1 METMAEA
8 TGQNPISMR
17 ALLEAGVHFG
27 HNTGR
32 WNPKMK
38 QFIFGA
44 RNGIH
49 IIDLQHT
56 VKLFR
61 QAFHAVVDTT
71 GARRHDPVRRHQEA
85 GAGRDRRRGRRARGQ
100 HYVTQRWLGGTLTNF
115 KTVKGS
121 LERLRGLEKMEEDGT
136 LFALTKSEQ
145 VMIKRE
151 RDKLMK
157 SLGGIKGMSKLPG
170 MLFVIDPHKE
180 HIAVDEA
187 RKLEIPVVAITDT
200 NCDPDHDRL
209 RDPGQRRRD
218 PRDQAVRG
226 EDRRRRDHRHQGL
239 EGDRASPRREGSART
254 GRARSSTSRRAAMA
268 RASRCRPA
276 ARMFNP
282 EASAS
287 PDAGVAVADGEVTAT
302 HDQGPARAHRR
313 RHGRLQEGAR
323 PRSPATWRRRS
334 TTCARRA
341 SRRPRRRPAAR
352 RPRAL
357 VVSYIH
363 GGGRIGVLVEINCE
377 TDFVARN
384 EDFQAFTRD
393 VAMQIAAM
401 NPHVRAQGRGRR
413 RRRRARARG
422 AAREGQ
428 GERASRSRSSRRW
441 STARSRSG

>member
-38 QFIFGA
+38 QYIFGA

-61 QAFHAVVDTT
+61 QAFQAVVDTT
-71 GARRHDPVRRHQEA
+71 
-85 GAGRDRRRGRRARGQ
+85 ARGESILFVGTKKQAQDVIVEEATRSNQ

-115 KTVKGS
+115 RTVKGS

-136 LFALTKSEQ
+136 LFALTKREQ
-145 VMIKRE
+145 VMIKRD

-200 NCDPDHDRL
+200 NCDPDQIDYVI
-209 RDPGQRRRD
+209 PGNDDAIRAIKLFAAKIADAAILGTKIWKETARNRGQEREETGERVIHVSSGGD
-218 PRDQAVRG
+218 GPRVEMSTG
-226 EDRRRRDHRHQGL
+226 
-239 EGDRASPRREGSART
+239 GS
-254 GRARSSTSRRAAMA
+254 
-268 RASRCRPA
+268 
-276 ARMFNP
+276 MFNP

-287 PDAGVAVADGEVTAT
+287 PD
-302 HDQGPARAHRR
+302 
-313 RHGRLQEGAR
+313 QE
-323 PRSPATWRRRS
+323 S
-334 TTCARRA
+334 
-341 SRRPRRRPAAR
+341 
-352 RPRAL
+352 
-357 VVSYIH
+357 
-363 GGGRIGVLVEINCE
+363 
-377 TDFVARN
+377 
-384 EDFQAFTRD
+384 
-393 VAMQIAAM
+393 
-401 NPHVRAQGRGRR
+401 
-413 RRRRARARG
+413 
-422 AAREGQ
+422 
-428 GERASRSRSSRRW
+428 
-441 STARSRSG
+441 

>member
-8 TGQNPISMR
+8 TAQNPISMR

-61 QAFHAVVDTT
+61 SAFQAVIDTT
-71 GARRHDPVRRHQEA
+71 GKGESILFVGTKKQAQDVIVEEA
-85 GAGRDRRRGRRARGQ
+85 TRSGQ

-136 LFALTKSEQ
+136 LFALTKREQ
-145 VMIKRE
+145 VMIRRD
-151 RDKLMK
+151 RDKLLK

-200 NCDPDHDRL
+200 NCDPDQIDYVIPGNDDAIRAIKL
-209 RDPGQRRRD
+209 FAAKIAEAAIIGNKVYKETARTRGAKEQEDPGERIIHVSSGGD
-218 PRDQAVRG
+218 GPRVEMSTG
-226 EDRRRRDHRHQGL
+226 
-239 EGDRASPRREGSART
+239 GS
-254 GRARSSTSRRAAMA
+254 
-268 RASRCRPA
+268 
-276 ARMFNP
+276 MFNP

-287 PDAGVAVADGEVTAT
+287 PDAEEK
-302 HDQGPARAHRR
+302 R
-313 RHGRLQEGAR
+313 
-323 PRSPATWRRRS
+323 
-334 TTCARRA
+334 
-341 SRRPRRRPAAR
+341 
-352 RPRAL
+352 
-357 VVSYIH
+357 
-363 GGGRIGVLVEINCE
+363 
-377 TDFVARN
+377 
-384 EDFQAFTRD
+384 
-393 VAMQIAAM
+393 
-401 NPHVRAQGRGRR
+401 
-413 RRRRARARG
+413 
-422 AAREGQ
+422 
-428 GERASRSRSSRRW
+428 
-441 STARSRSG
+441 

>member
-1 METMAEA
+1 METMQEA
-8 TGQNPISMR
+8 MGTNPISMR

-61 QAFHAVVDTT
+61 QAFNAVVETTSKGDTVLFVGT
-71 GARRHDPVRRHQEA
+71 KKQAQDVIVEEA
-85 GAGRDRRRGRRARGQ
+85 GRSGQ

-136 LFALTKSEQ
+136 LFALTKREQ
-145 VMIKRE
+145 VMIKRD

-200 NCDPDHDRL
+200 NCDPDQIDFVI
-209 RDPGQRRRD
+209 PGNDDAIRAIKLFAAKIADAAIIGSKVYKETARHRGKEVEEPGEKIIHVSSGGD
-218 PRDQAVRG
+218 GPRVEMSTG
-226 EDRRRRDHRHQGL
+226 TSIFS
-239 EGDRASPRREGSART
+239 AS
-254 GRARSSTSRRAAMA
+254 
-268 RASRCRPA
+268 
-276 ARMFNP
+276 

-287 PDAGVAVADGEVTAT
+287 PD
-302 HDQGPARAHRR
+302 
-313 RHGRLQEGAR
+313 QEG
-323 PRSPATWRRRS
+323 
-334 TTCARRA
+334 
-341 SRRPRRRPAAR
+341 
-352 RPRAL
+352 
-357 VVSYIH
+357 
-363 GGGRIGVLVEINCE
+363 GGGR
-377 TDFVARN
+377 
-384 EDFQAFTRD
+384 
-393 VAMQIAAM
+393 
-401 NPHVRAQGRGRR
+401 
-413 RRRRARARG
+413 
-422 AAREGQ
+422 
-428 GERASRSRSSRRW
+428 
-441 STARSRSG
+441 